1 MKKQDFI
8 KELSEELE
16 LETIVSLASSIKD
29 LDEWDSMGAMILIAY
44 VSDTFDVALN
54 ADDIE
59 SITTFNSLIERIG
72 EEKFLE

>member
-16 LETIVSLASSIKD
+16 LETVVTIASSIKD

-44 VSDTFDVALN
+44 VSDTFDVTLN
-54 ADDIE
+54 AEDIE

>member
-1 MKKQDFI
+1 MNKQDFI

-16 LETIVSLASSIKD
+16 LETAVTIASSIKD

-44 VSDTFDVALN
+44 VSDTFDVTLN
-54 ADDIE
+54 AEDIE